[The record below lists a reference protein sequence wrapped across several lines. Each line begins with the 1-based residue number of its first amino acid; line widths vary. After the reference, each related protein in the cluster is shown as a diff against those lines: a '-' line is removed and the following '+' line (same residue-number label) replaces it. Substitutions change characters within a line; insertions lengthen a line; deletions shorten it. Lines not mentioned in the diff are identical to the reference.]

1 MGKLELAEAAE
12 EREEST
18 HTERERERAIQTPHS
33 KSTNYDRPHIL
44 YTCIVCRD
52 SERER
57 DRQTETVH

>member
-1 MGKLELAEAAE
+1 MGKLWLAEAAE

-18 HTERERERAIQTPHS
+18 HTHRETQTPHS

-57 DRQTETVH
+57 VRQTETVH